1 MLDVACMGG
10 CLVLYVTVVVSRAVT
25 RVTSSSWRFVDNV
38 RVGVPVRRLGGT
50 L

>member
-10 CLVLYVTVVVSRAVT
+10 CLVVYVTVVVSRVT